1 MGGGEM
7 AANLRTRMLLI
18 RLLVAFVVAVAA
30 VAAAAAGGWEQ
41 HLCHVL
47 KLIIIN

>member
-30 VAAAAAGGWEQ
+30 VAAAAAGAGSNICAMC
-41 HLCHVL
+41 LS
-47 KLIIIN
+47 